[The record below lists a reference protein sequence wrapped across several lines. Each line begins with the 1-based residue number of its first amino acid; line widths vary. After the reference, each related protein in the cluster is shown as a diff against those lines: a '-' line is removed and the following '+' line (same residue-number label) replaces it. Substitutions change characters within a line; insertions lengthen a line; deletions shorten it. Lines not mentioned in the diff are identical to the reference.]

1 MVGVALLAAGCS
13 TPVTRSTRA
22 PTPQPT
28 ALLVS
33 ATNAP
38 LRVLGSDAMEHLEYD
53 LLLTNVFTSALTL
66 TAIEVTGPDG
76 RVLLRLAGDAL
87 AARMEP
93 VFYPAPNAS
102 PNSRIPTGGMV
113 AANIDLVVPPGA
125 VPTRIGHRI
134 NYDLPPDTPAL
145 TLIASRAVAG
155 PELTVDARL
164 PMVIAPPL
172 RGNGW
177 LDGNGCCDAFS
188 VHRSPRV
195 VVDGARLVKPETFA
209 IDWVRIDNG
218 KLWAGD
224 GTRNEQY
231 FAFGAEVVA
240 VAEGTVV
247 SVRDDMPEETPRQP
261 PAAVKG
267 PGDYLGNHVV
277 VQIRADVWAV
287 YAHLQPGSTPVRAG
301 ERVATGQPDRPVGQQ
316 RQQHAGTSA
325 LPALR
330 RSRCPDV
337 DVLAIRIRPLHAGG
351 HDRSRFVERCGERLA
366 CVAGA
371 ARRRH
376 RGHADRHLSARVDRA
391 GFSLTRTNPR
401 YPCLTSSNTRF
412 ACRHTEQFLRQSAR
426 PWSLPLAAAADP
438 IRHRNWRLPSRRCRW
453 S

>member
-93 VFYPAPNAS
+93 VYYPAPNAS

-113 AANIDLVVPPGA
+113 AANIDLVVPSGA
-125 VPTRIGHRI
+125 VPARIGHRI
-134 NYDLPPDTPAL
+134 SYDLPPDTPAL

-231 FAFGAEVVA
+231 FAFGAEVVS

-301 ERVATGQPDRPVGQQ
+301 ERVATGQRIGRLGNSGNSTQAHLHFQLSDGPDALTSTSLPFVFDRYTL
-316 RQQHAGTSA
+316 AGTIEVVSSSDA
-325 LPALR
+325 AKDSLASQVLR
-330 RSRCPDV
+330 VVGTAGTQTATYPL
-337 DVLAIRIRPLHAGG
+337 VLTVQDFR
-351 HDRSRFVERCGERLA
+351 
-366 CVAGA
+366 
-371 ARRRH
+371 
-376 RGHADRHLSARVDRA
+376 
-391 GFSLTRTNPR
+391 
-401 YPCLTSSNTRF
+401 
-412 ACRHTEQFLRQSAR
+412 
-426 PWSLPLAAAADP
+426 
-438 IRHRNWRLPSRRCRW
+438 
-453 S
+453 

>member
-231 FAFGAEVVA
+231 FAFGAEVVS

-301 ERVATGQPDRPVGQQ
+301 ERVATGQRIGRLGNSGNSTQAHLHFQLSDGPDALTSTSLPFVFDRYTL
-316 RQQHAGTSA
+316 AGTIEVVSSSDA
-325 LPALR
+325 AKDSLASQVLR
-330 RSRCPDV
+330 VVGTAGTQTATYPL
-337 DVLAIRIRPLHAGG
+337 VLTVQDFR
-351 HDRSRFVERCGERLA
+351 
-366 CVAGA
+366 
-371 ARRRH
+371 
-376 RGHADRHLSARVDRA
+376 
-391 GFSLTRTNPR
+391 
-401 YPCLTSSNTRF
+401 
-412 ACRHTEQFLRQSAR
+412 
-426 PWSLPLAAAADP
+426 
-438 IRHRNWRLPSRRCRW
+438 
-453 S
+453 